1 MICTRTLLTALSCLA
16 IAGAQNTPLDHG
28 IPTVA
33 EVIGTINA
41 TGLIPADVVELA
53 ATFLVGVANSTKAA
67 LDTVLADNP
76 IPEKRDD
83 PELYYAYG
91 RSPAVY
97 PSRMYVFPGLEDTF
111 LTWCS

>member
-1 MICTRTLLTALSCLA
+1 MIWTRTALSALSCLA
-16 IAGAQNTPLDHG
+16 IANAQNTTSANG

-33 EVIGTINA
+33 EVISIIND
-41 TGLIPADVVELA
+41 TGLIPAAVVEVA
-53 ATFLVGVANSTKAA
+53 ATFLVGVTNSTKAA

-76 IPEKRDD
+76 VAEKRDN

-97 PSRMYVFPGLEDTF
+97 PSRTYGKEEYGTCPSLM
-111 LTWCS
+111 